1 MQGGTDPSMTPFGN
15 KGGTP
20 PSGEPPDRMRDYLDR
35 RIGGRPLMVYLV
47 LFAGAA
53 ILFLLLAIVWISATG
68 GGEGEQPICLDI
80 AKDDAISQVYAGSVK
95 RVNVLIDD
103 ANPTLGP
110 FALQLDMSDG
120 SCRKLPEGID
130 NQSGMLEVLG
140 AVEFS
145 NTIGD
150 QRVRT
155 NYQRTQVP
163 PELMQTATPTVQ
175 PTAPGAIAA
184 PEEPTTA
191 PADEAAPATP
201 PADQETTE
209 QPTGT
214 PTQ

>member
-1 MQGGTDPSMTPFGN
+1 MQGGTDPSITPFGDQ
-15 KGGTP
+15 GGP
-20 PSGEPPDRMRDYLDR
+20 SPSGEPPDRMREYLDR

-53 ILFLLLAIVWISATG
+53 TLFLLLIIVWISATG

-80 AKDDAISQVYAGSVK
+80 AKDEAISQVYAGSVK
-95 RVNVLIDD
+95 RVNVLIDE

-120 SCRKLPEGID
+120 SCRKLPQGVG

-155 NYQRTQVP
+155 NYQRKQVP
-163 PELMQTATPTVQ
+163 PELMQTSTPTVE
-175 PTAPGAIAA
+175 PTAPGAITA

-191 PADEAAPATP
+191 PEGETAPATP
-201 PADQETTE
+201 PAEQTTE

>member
-1 MQGGTDPSMTPFGN
+1 MQGGTDPSITPFEGPGN
-15 KGGTP
+15 P
-20 PSGEPPDRMRDYLDR
+20 SPSGEPPDRMRDYLDR

-53 ILFLLLAIVWISATG
+53 TLLLLLIIVWISATG
-68 GGEGEQPICLDI
+68 GGESEQPICLDI
-80 AKDDAISQVYAGSVK
+80 VKQDAISQVYAGSVK
-95 RVNVLIDD
+95 RVNVLIDE

-120 SCRKLPEGID
+120 SCRKLPQGAD

-155 NYQRTQVP
+155 NYQRKQVP
-163 PELMQTATPTVQ
+163 AELMQTSTPTPE
-175 PTAPGAIAA
+175 PTAPGAIVATEA
-184 PEEPTTA
+184 PTV
-191 PADEAAPATP
+191 DPATIASP
-201 PADQETTE
+201 TAMPSEQPAE

-214 PTQ
+214 PSS